1 MTSTTLPRSEFAG
14 LSAIDLSQGRP
25 VVLLHGVGLNAEVW
39 EPQIGSLRGA
49 YRVIAPDMP
58 GHGHSPCPKET
69 PTLEHYVQSV
79 GALIEAL
86 PEPALVIGHSMGAV
100 IALEVAAQVPSKVCA
115 VAALNAIFERSP
127 EASAAVRARAVALD
141 GMHAPDPTPTLK
153 RWFGYRM
160 SPERAACERWLREV
174 DPKGYKLAYTAFAET
189 NGPSRAAI
197 RALTCRALFVT
208 GALEPNST
216 PEMSRAMAALAPK
229 GRALVVAGAAHM
241 MPLTHAEE
249 VNAAILALAREAWT

>member
-1 MTSTTLPRSEFAG
+1 MTSTTLPRFDVAG
-14 LSAIDLSQGRP
+14 LSAIDLGQGCP

-39 EPQIGSLRGA
+39 RPQIEGLRGA
-49 YRVIAPDMP
+49 YRVIAPDLP
-58 GHGHSPCPKET
+58 GHGDSPCPEVT

-79 GALIEAL
+79 VPLIRSL
-86 PEPALVIGHSMGAV
+86 PEHALVIGHSMGAI
-100 IALEVAAQVPSKVCA
+100 IALALAAQVPSKVCA

-127 EASAAVRARAVALD
+127 EASAAVRARATELD
-141 GMHAPDPTPTLK
+141 GTNAPDPAPTLV
-153 RWFGYRM
+153 RWFGHVM
-160 SPERAACERWLREV
+160 SPEREACERWLREV

-197 RALTCRALFVT
+197 RSLTCPALFAT

-216 PEMSRAMAALAPK
+216 PEMSRAMAALAPR

-249 VNAAILALAREAWT
+249 VNNAILALAREVWT